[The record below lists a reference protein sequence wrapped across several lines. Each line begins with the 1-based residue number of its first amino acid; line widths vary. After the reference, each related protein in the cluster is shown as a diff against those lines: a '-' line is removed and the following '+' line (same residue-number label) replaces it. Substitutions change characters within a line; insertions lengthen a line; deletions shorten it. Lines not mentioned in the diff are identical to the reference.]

1 MKKVLR
7 NAGETIRF
15 VNSMIDF
22 VKIRKEVYKIREEVL
37 QKSLTC
43 VRAGIIILQHD

>member
-22 VKIRKEVYKIREEVL
+22 VKIRKEVLLIKGRGFTKKLDMCESRDYNI
-37 QKSLTC
+37 T
-43 VRAGIIILQHD
+43 A